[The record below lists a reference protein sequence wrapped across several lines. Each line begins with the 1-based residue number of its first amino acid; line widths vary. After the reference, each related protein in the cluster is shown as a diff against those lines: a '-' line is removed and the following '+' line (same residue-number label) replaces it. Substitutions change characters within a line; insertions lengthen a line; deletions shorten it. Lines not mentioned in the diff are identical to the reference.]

1 MIQLNI
7 SKSLTV
13 RYNPKILKPQKLLF
27 TFDSQITPETES
39 RILKSEETKTGCPVP
54 E

>member
-1 MIQLNI
+1 MIQLHI
-7 SKSLTV
+7 SKKSNSSLQS
-13 RYNPKILKPQKLLF
+13 KILKSQKLLF